1 MGHVYNIY
9 VMKYFTNLILVFFL
23 FSFGFSLSQ
32 EKFWPHE
39 INTNSK
45 LITIYEPENETYINH
60 RLKSKAA
67 ISVRNSQ
74 DATPVFGMMWT
85 TSLLDAD
92 RSNKNANL
100 VSIVV
105 DEVRFPDDVSDSDQS
120 LFKSIIEAE
129 IPKWNIEIS
138 MDDLVN
144 SLEEVSA
151 HLNTL
156 KSDAPNFIFQT
167 VPTVLVIV
175 DGEPKFKSIDNKY
188 ELIQNSAAFIAKEV
202 KSNTY
207 YLKGGDFWYVS
218 NSIKGNWVE
227 TKKIPSKLKKYAEKA
242 SSKGLQN
249 DSNDVYSGK
258 APKVLIAPSGSELIL
273 IDGAPS
279 YAPLQNTNLLY
290 IKNSNTDLF
299 MNVKSQKYF
308 ILTSGR
314 WFTAKDVKG
323 PWSHIL
329 SDNLP
334 SDFKNIDPDSDKANV
349 LTSVAG
355 TQESKSAIY
364 DAQIPQTAAV
374 DRSSTKATDVQYNGN
389 ASFNKID
396 GLNLE
401 HAVNTESSVF
411 KDKNTYYLCDNAIW
425 FVSNNPNGPW
435 TVSDKRPTEV
445 NKIPA
450 SNPQY
455 HTKYVYIYE
464 TTPKVV
470 YVGYTPG
477 YSGSYIYHNTV
488 VYGTGYYYNPW
499 HNGFYYHHHYTYGF
513 NIRYDYWNGWSF
525 GFSYGSPYAWWGYNY
540 WRPGWSHWGPHY
552 YRPSYYNRHHYY
564 PSYRPPYRG
573 RNGIHRYERPRP
585 YNPNRRPNVR
595 PRPMPRPT
603 PRPRP
608 DVRPKP
614 MPKPAPRPNVKP
626 KPMPKPMPKPTPR
639 PDLRPKPMPKPMPK
653 PTPRPDV
660 RPKPM
665 PKPMPKPTPR
675 PDVKPK
681 PMPKPMPKPTP
692 RPNVRPKPMP
702 RPTPRPS
709 VRPSTR
715 PHTNYTRP
723 MSRPS
728 SRPMP
733 THRTRMR

>member
-1 MGHVYNIY
+1 
-9 VMKYFTNLILVFFL
+9 MKYFKKLLTSLFI
-23 FSFGFSLSQ
+23 FSFGFVMSQ
-32 EKFWPHE
+32 DNFWPHE
-39 INTNSK
+39 INKGSQI
-45 LITIYEPENETYINH
+45 ITIYEPENDTYINH
-60 RLKSKAA
+60 RLKSKSA
-67 ISVRNSQ
+67 ISVRNSK
-74 DATPVFGMMWT
+74 DDTPVFGMMWT

-92 RSNKNANL
+92 RSNKTANL
-100 VSIVV
+100 VSITV
-105 DEVRFPDDVSDSDQS
+105 DEVRFPDTVSDSQQTN
-120 LFKSIIEAE
+120 FKSIIESE
-129 IPKWNIEIS
+129 VPTWNIEIS

-144 SLEEVSA
+144 SLQEVSA

-156 KSDAPNFIFQT
+156 KSDSPNFIFQT

-175 DGEPKFKSIDNKY
+175 DGPPKFKSIDSKY
-188 ELIQNSAAFIAKEV
+188 ELIQNSAAFIAKDA
-202 KSNTY
+202 KSNTF
-207 YLKGGDFWYVS
+207 YLKGGEFWYVS
-218 NSIKGNWVE
+218 NSMSGIWVE

-242 SSKGLQN
+242 SSKDLQN
-249 DSNDVYSGK
+249 DANNVYAGK

-389 ASFNKID
+389 ASFKKID

-425 FVSNNPNGPW
+425 FVSNSPNGPW
-435 TVSDKRPTEV
+435 AVSDKRPNEI

-450 SNPQY
+450 SNPKY

-525 GFSYGSPYAWWGYNY
+525 GFSYGSPYSWWGYNY

-552 YRPSYYNRHHYY
+552 YRPPYYNRRHYY
-564 PSYRPPYRG
+564 PSYRPPYHR
-573 RNGIHRYERPRP
+573 RNGIYRYQRPTAYKP
-585 YNPNRRPNVR
+585 SRRPGVR
-595 PRPMPRPT
+595 PRPMPR
-603 PRPRP
+603 
-608 DVRPKP
+608 
-614 MPKPAPRPNVKP
+614 
-626 KPMPKPMPKPTPR
+626 
-639 PDLRPKPMPKPMPK
+639 

-665 PKPMPKPTPR
+665 PKPTPRPTPR
-675 PDVKPK
+675 PDVR
-681 PMPKPMPKPTP
+681 PKPMPKPTP
-692 RPNVRPKPMP
+692 RPTPRPNVRPK
-702 RPTPRPS
+702 PS

-715 PHTNYTRP
+715 PHINHTKP

-728 SRPMP
+728 TRPRP
-733 THRTRMR
+733 THQTRMRSHR